1 MTMPPG
7 DSSPTK
13 RNLPYRKR
21 ELIGVGASAEV
32 LRADDPELERTVAIK
47 VQYAGASRSETDSF
61 VCEARTT
68 AQLEHPNIVP
78 VYALGR
84 DDQGRLCIAMKE
96 LKGATLTEIVQN
108 ATDWPSRAYFLRVV
122 RTILHAADALIFAHA
137 RGFVHLD
144 VKPDNILVG
153 DHGETYLLD
162 WGFAREP
169 RDGNAHGPNPD
180 APPADAIVGT
190 PRFMAPEQA
199 AGNSDTVDRRTDVFC
214 LGATLYFAVTRQ
226 APYEAP
232 TIADSLEAALNGQYA
247 DPELVHDGVAVPREL
262 CAIIRRAMSIQ
273 VGERYAQVADM
284 SADLE
289 RYLHDGDRVTLRS
302 YRAGETIVTE
312 GEEAHDAFRIL
323 SGACHVTRR
332 AADADVLLRTMGPG
346 EPFGEAA
353 IFGRSRRSATVVAHT
368 DVTVEVMGRSDVEA
382 WLEGD
387 GWIAPFVRALANRF
401 VNVEQARDKADLEAA
416 TWRVAATILAT
427 IQRDPERTWSS
438 LRAEMHARGG
448 HVADVIDEGL
458 ARSGLTLVGD
468 RLVFSASS

>member
-273 VGERYAQVADM
+273 VGDRYAQVADM

-312 GEEAHDAFRIL
+312 GEEAHEAFRIL

-387 GWIAPFVRALANRF
+387 GWIAPFVRALAKRF
-401 VNVEQARDKADLEAA
+401 LSVEAARSDATRDALVWRLAANLQRTAREQPAVLWSALEAEA
-416 TWRVAATILAT
+416 AQEEGVTLALLAEALTRAGLRV
-427 IQRDPERTWSS
+427 QE
-438 LRAEMHARGG
+438 
-448 HVADVIDEGL
+448 
-458 ARSGLTLVGD
+458 D
-468 RLVFSASS
+468 RLIDAGSV